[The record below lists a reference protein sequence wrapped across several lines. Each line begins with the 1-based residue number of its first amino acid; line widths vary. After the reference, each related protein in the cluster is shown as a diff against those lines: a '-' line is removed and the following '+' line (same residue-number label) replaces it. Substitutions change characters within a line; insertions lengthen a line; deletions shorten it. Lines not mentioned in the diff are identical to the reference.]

1 MPASSYAIN
10 TVKRGGDGN
19 QWEVVVDDYS
29 RFEWKKVVSLSV
41 TSQIMRTMST
51 VMMRQ
56 SEVLMDIFYF
66 IENPP

>member
-29 RFEWKKVVSLSV
+29 YSRFEWKKVDLSIRNQPNYADYV
-41 TSQIMRTMST
+41 NSDDET
-51 VMMRQ
+51 
-56 SEVLMDIFYF
+56 E
-66 IENPP
+66 